1 MLHTDGNPKG
11 IRVDIYP
18 LLKRLV
24 DQDGSDLYLATG
36 APPSA
41 KFSGELTPLSDTPFA
56 HGEVEAIARSVMNEE
71 QCEEFDR
78 ELEMNL
84 AISPEGIGR
93 FRLNI
98 FKQRNEVSLVARNI
112 QTEIPRFDDLGLPAI
127 LKDVITAKNGL
138 VLFVGGTGSGK
149 STSLAALIDHRNAFK
164 GGHIITIEDPVEY
177 VHPHKKCIVN
187 QREVGVDTMSFHA
200 ALKNTLRQAPDV
212 ILIGEIR
219 DRETMEHAVAFAETG
234 HLAISTLHA
243 NNANQAIDR
252 IINFFPAESK
262 AQLLHDLGNNVRAIV
277 SQRLVPTVDGKR
289 CAAIEILLGSHTIK
303 QMIMKNQLSDI
314 KEAMLKSENQGMKT
328 FDSALYDLV
337 QEGRI
342 TEEEALKNADSAN
355 NLRLRL
361 KLTAKSAPEEDD
373 AELMLR
379 GEVPAASA
387 GDVEEGADAADADG
401 EEDVAEATPDA
412 DIHAMMAARMGGGG
426 TSAAAN
432 EPGADASGGDAAA
445 RAAKAAEKLAALR
458 AAKAAKSA
466 GAANGGNAAAPTA
479 ASGDAGGLASAA
491 AAFELSLEP
500 TEEPEEAPEPGA
512 EEDPMQMGMGRVG

>member
-1 MLHTDGNPKG
+1 M
-11 IRVDIYP
+11 DIYA

-24 DQDGSDLYLATG
+24 DFDGSDLYLATG

-41 KFSGELTPLSDTPFA
+41 KFSGELTALSDVPFA
-56 HGEVEAIARSVMNEE
+56 RGEVEAIARGIMNKE

-84 AISPEGIGR
+84 AIAPEGIGR

-112 QTEIPRFDDLGLPAI
+112 QTEIPRFEDLGLPAI

-149 STSLAALIDHRNAFK
+149 STSLAALIDHRNSFK

-187 QREVGVDTMSFHA
+187 QREVGVDTNSFHA

-243 NNANQAIDR
+243 NNANQALDR
-252 IINFFPAESK
+252 IINFFPEERK
-262 AQLLHDLGNNVRAIV
+262 AQLLHDLGNNIRAIV
-277 SQRLVPTVDGKR
+277 SQRLIPTVDGKR

-303 QMIMKNQLSDI
+303 QMIMKDQLSDI

-328 FDSALYDLV
+328 FDSALFDLAKA
-337 QEGRI
+337 GRI
-342 TEEEALKNADSAN
+342 TQEEALKNSDSAN
-355 NLRLRL
+355 NLRLRF
-361 KLTAKSAPEEDD
+361 KLSGPANDEDSSD
-373 AELMLR
+373 LLLR
-379 GEVPAASA
+379 GQLPSQVAASKAAAEAASA
-387 GDVEEGADAADADG
+387 AAPADKETDDGDDEVDATDTDK
-401 EEDVAEATPDA
+401 PSL
-412 DIHAMMAARMGGGG
+412 DIHAAMAARIA
-426 TSAAAN
+426 SHKAAN
-432 EPGADASGGDAAA
+432 ASKADELDGAG
-445 RAAKAAEKLAALR
+445 
-458 AAKAAKSA
+458 
-466 GAANGGNAAAPTA
+466 
-479 ASGDAGGLASAA
+479 AGGLEEAA
-491 AAFELSLEP
+491 AAFELSLE
-500 TEEPEEAPEPGA
+500 EEPEPEVPEADDDQDETP
-512 EEDPMQMGMGRVG
+512 QFGMGRIG